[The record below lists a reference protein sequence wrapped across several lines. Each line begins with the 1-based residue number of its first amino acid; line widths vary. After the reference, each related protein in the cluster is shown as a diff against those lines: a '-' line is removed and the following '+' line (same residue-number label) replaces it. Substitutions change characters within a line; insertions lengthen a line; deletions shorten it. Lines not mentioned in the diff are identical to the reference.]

1 MLGCLGLLGGG
12 MNPVHAESRTP
23 CESVC
28 ENRGVG
34 ISIQNQWDRLFRG
47 QRVCRVEAVGARP
60 EDPLRWVEAHRD
72 ALTGARMA
80 AAFLTG
86 GCRMNRPV
94 RPEFQEAMELEGSE
108 GLVRRSLERV
118 GLQQKSGCV
127 REVPAGAPL
136 AGGDVLRLGKQAM
149 IVASVGDDPFGIQ
162 ARLASYSGPLDF
174 STKNPS
180 RVGQLCREWLM
191 DSSKFQISVIF
202 LSQDGSRKTKL
213 RQGTFGALISEDHP
227 GSQWDQALQD
237 WAFPECIQTLL
248 GQKPVG
254 HIERILAGS
263 PPKLKVE
270 RYPGT
275 AKGCRLPFPGSA
287 GSPERECAVCCAA
300 SGRTP

>member
-1 MLGCLGLLGGG
+1 
-12 MNPVHAESRTP
+12 
-23 CESVC
+23 
-28 ENRGVG
+28 
-34 ISIQNQWDRLFRG
+34 
-47 QRVCRVEAVGARP
+47 
-60 EDPLRWVEAHRD
+60 
-72 ALTGARMA
+72 MA

-202 LSQDGSRKTKL
+202 LSQDGSRQAKI

-237 WAFPECIQTLL
+237 WAFPDCIQKLL
-248 GQKPVG
+248 GQKSVG
-254 HIERILAGS
+254 HIDRAFAGS
-263 PPKLKVE
+263 PPKLRVE

-275 AKGCRLPFPGSA
+275 SKGCRLPFPGPA
-287 GSPERECAVCCAA
+287 GSPDQECAVCCAA